1 MAGIGFGEITTEE
14 KRRVEKCF
22 PVSLINDLI
31 RYDNG
36 FVMPRSYPENH
47 EKGIFDFDLREDDI
61 WIVTYP
67 KCGTTWT
74 QELVWMLVNDVNIEA
89 GKCPL
94 PFRSPMIE
102 APCVI
107 NSAFMR
113 SLGLTPPGMEGVEG
127 HPMDNPIEYLNDM
140 KGRRVIKTHI
150 PLEFLPP
157 KLLDTCK
164 VVYVARNPKDCAVS
178 FYHHNLLMPGH
189 GYVGS
194 FEQFMEFFK
203 EGLHVFGSYWH
214 HILGGWK
221 NKDHKNLKF
230 MWFEDMKKDQKGVIK
245 ELCDFLDHPL
255 SEDLMDRLC
264 DHVKFENMK
273 KNPHANPS
281 GALHLHGNKDKSFM
295 RKGEV
300 GDWKNFFDDERNS
313 TWNKWIKQ
321 NIEGTGLEQVDYL
334 KFS

>member
-1 MAGIGFGEITTEE
+1 MFALIVHDILEIMAGIGWSEIDDAER
-14 KRRVEKCF
+14 KRVEECF
-22 PVSLINDLI
+22 PVSISLISDLI

-36 FVMPRSYPENH
+36 FVMPRSYPEKL
-47 EKGIFDFDLREDDI
+47 EKGIYDFELRDDDI

-94 PFRSPMIE
+94 PYRSPMIE
-102 APCVI
+102 APAVI
-107 NSAFMR
+107 TSEFMR
-113 SLGLTPPGMEGVEG
+113 SLGLTPPSMEGVEG
-127 HPMDNPIEYLNDM
+127 NPLDDPVTYLDNM

-157 KLLDTCK
+157 KILDTCK

-178 FYHHNLLMPGH
+178 FYHHNLTMAGH

-203 EGLHVFGSYWH
+203 EGLHVYGSYWH
-214 HILGGWK
+214 HVLGGWK
-221 NKDHKNLKF
+221 NRDNANLKF
-230 MWFEDMKKDQKGVIK
+230 VWFEDMKKDQKGVIK
-245 ELCDFLDHPL
+245 ELCDFLAHPL
-255 SEDLMDRLC
+255 SEELQDRLSE
-264 DHVKFENMK
+264 HVKFENMK
-273 KNPHANPS
+273 NNSHATAPGNQKN
-281 GALHLHGNKDKSFM
+281 FM

-300 GDWKNFFDDERNS
+300 IIIISLLFLL
-313 TWNKWIKQ
+313 I
-321 NIEGTGLEQVDYL
+321 LL
-334 KFS
+334 LL